1 MSILGGRMLPNM
13 LILSHFCIPQLA
25 LLPKNP
31 LSTVN
36 VYAMI
41 GEDGVRLIDPCS
53 EERQLARP
61 LLPWNLFGQGTVG
74 VNSKHSSLNLAS
86 P

>member
-1 MSILGGRMLPNM
+1 MLPNM

-61 LLPWNLFGQGTVG
+61 LLPWSTSLVRGQLGQTQ
-74 VNSKHSSLNLAS
+74 NIRR
-86 P
+86 